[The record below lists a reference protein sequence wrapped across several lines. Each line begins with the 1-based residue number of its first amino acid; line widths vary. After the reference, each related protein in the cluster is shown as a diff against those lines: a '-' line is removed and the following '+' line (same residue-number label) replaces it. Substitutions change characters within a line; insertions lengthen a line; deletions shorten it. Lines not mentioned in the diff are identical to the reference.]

1 MEDIQN
7 CSFQPRQ
14 LANERPTLG
23 KGMVAKKAI
32 QISTR
37 IEYRGLSRR
46 ARQQVVPYEG
56 RKVVRAHDSERCWE
70 LLIEAVEQ
78 SVEIGVGVNVNR
90 SIALKR
96 WSPRTNVSIRPGAGR
111 RSLPIRF
118 APSGVVIS

>member
-70 LLIEAVEQ
+70 LVIEAVEQ
-78 SVEIGVGVNVNR
+78 SVEIGVGVDVNPLDR
-90 SIALKR
+90 AQALVAADQR
-96 WSPRTNVSIRPGAGR
+96 
-111 RSLPIRF
+111 LY
-118 APSGVVIS
+118 PSGS